1 MVKLKREI
9 ELLRETVKLNEKN
22 ILKKDAALDNVTKA
36 FEKQREKNELQ
47 RVMMEWKFKRLENAK
62 EAFTSKLAEK
72 YYQHRLKMKTFF
84 NWQCFLIS
92 KHKAKVEKAC
102 KKKAEEV
109 CYDLATNYENRIKKV
124 KFSFIY

>member
-1 MVKLKREI
+1 MTKLRREI
-9 ELLRETVKLNEKN
+9 DFLRETVKLNEKN
-22 ILKKDAALDNVTKA
+22 LLKKDSAIDNITKA
-36 FEKQREKNELQ
+36 LEKQREKNDLQ

-72 YYQHRLKMKTFF
+72 YYYHRLKMKMFF

-92 KHKAKVEKAC
+92 KHRTKVEKAC

-124 KFSFIY
+124 NFFF